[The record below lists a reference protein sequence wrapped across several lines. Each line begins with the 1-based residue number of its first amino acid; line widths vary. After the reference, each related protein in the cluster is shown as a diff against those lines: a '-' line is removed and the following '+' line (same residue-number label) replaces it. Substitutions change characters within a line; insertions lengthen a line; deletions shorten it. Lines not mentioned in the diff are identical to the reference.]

1 VRLRQGGERG
11 ESCNSCSPFC
21 YGKNCAS
28 PNENNVIHVVAYHR
42 SKIAQKFLRFTVHSI
57 ILLSRFSS
65 LGREKFPIKHQWL
78 SVPTGTIML
87 TKSPALQLLS
97 LDNQGMAEGGLSE

>member
-1 VRLRQGGERG
+1 
-11 ESCNSCSPFC
+11 
-21 YGKNCAS
+21 
-28 PNENNVIHVVAYHR
+28 
-42 SKIAQKFLRFTVHSI
+42 
-57 ILLSRFSS
+57 LLSRFSS